1 MAKKRVKRKS
11 RRKTSVSSGNVVA
24 SQRKVNIAMV
34 NLFVF
39 AILSAISYSLYRW
52 GFSNQT
58 LVDFFW
64 ISSLITASLAIAFLI
79 AYLVLKFMRNIKK

>member
-1 MAKKRVKRKS
+1 MAKKRVKGKS
-11 RRKTSVSSGNVVA
+11 RRKTSASSGNIVA
-24 SQRKVNIAMV
+24 SQRKVNIALV

-64 ISSLITASLAIAFLI
+64 ISSLITAFLAIAFLI
-79 AYLVLKFMRNIKK
+79 AYLVLKFMRNIKG

>member
-11 RRKTSVSSGNVVA
+11 RRKTSASSGNVVA
-24 SQRKVNIAMV
+24 SQRKVNIALV

-64 ISSLITASLAIAFLI
+64 ISSLITAFLAIAFLI
-79 AYLVLKFMRNIKK
+79 AYLVLKFMRNIKG